1 MWDLMNENPTREKI
15 LMLLKKKGPLAIEDL
30 GKELN
35 ITSMGIRQHL
45 LSLERRG
52 LIAYSTKRQGIGR
65 PAFMYMLTDY
75 ADDLF
80 PKSYHEFLI
89 GAFKDIE
96 KHDGRKKID
105 DIFKWR
111 KSRILKEMKETLAE
125 AKNMLDKLNSFRD
138 ILESKGYF
146 VEIADSNG
154 HFRLQQFNCPI
165 YKLATQFREACVH
178 ELQMYKDFF
187 GKEINRKECLADGDL
202 SCTYIIPKKQTEKHI
217 NT

>member
-1 MWDLMNENPTREKI
+1 MLINMWALINENPTREKI
-15 LMLLKKKGPLAIEDL
+15 LILLKKKGPLAIEDL

-65 PAFMYMLTDY
+65 PAFMYTLTDN

-80 PKSYHEFLI
+80 PKAYPEFLI
-89 GAFKDIE
+89 EAFKDIE
-96 KHDGRKKID
+96 KHEGRKKID

-111 KSRILKEMKETLAE
+111 KTRILKEMKETLAE
-125 AKNMLDKLNSFRD
+125 AKNMHDRLSSFRD

-154 HFRLQQFNCPI
+154 HFKLQQFNCPI
-165 YKLATQFREACVH
+165 YKIATQFREACVY
-178 ELQMYKDFF
+178 ELQMYKDCL

-202 SCTYIIPKKQTEKHI
+202 SCTYIIPKNI
-217 NT
+217 

>member
-15 LMLLKKKGPLAIEDL
+15 LMLLKKKGPLSIEDL

-52 LIAYSTKRQGIGR
+52 LIVYSTKRQGIGR

-89 GAFKDIE
+89 GTFKDIE

-111 KSRILKEMKETLAE
+111 KSRILKEMKEMLAE
-125 AKNMLDKLNSFRD
+125 AKNMPDKLNNFRD
-138 ILESKGYF
+138 MLESKGYF

-154 HFRLQQFNCPI
+154 HFMLKQFNCPI
-165 YKLATQFREACVH
+165 FKLASQFREACVY
-178 ELQMYKDFF
+178 ELQMYKDFL
-187 GKEINRKECLADGDL
+187 GKEVNRVECLADGDL
-202 SCTYIIPKKQTEKHI
+202 SCTYIVPKKQTEKHI